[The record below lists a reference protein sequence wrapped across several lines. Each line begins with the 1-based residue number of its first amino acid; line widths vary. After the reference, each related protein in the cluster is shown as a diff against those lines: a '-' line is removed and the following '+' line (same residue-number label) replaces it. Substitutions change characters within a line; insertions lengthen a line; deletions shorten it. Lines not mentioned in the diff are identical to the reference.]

1 MNKLKALAVL
11 LLISTMAYA
20 GGYRVS
26 TQSNRQ
32 LAMGHTGVAVVNSA
46 DILFFNPA
54 GLVHLENK
62 INFSAG
68 GFGVFSSVSFQNSE
82 FGTSSETDSPTG
94 TPVYAYGTYKI
105 NEKLAVGL
113 GIYTPFG
120 SNVTWPTDWS
130 GSHLV
135 NEIELS
141 AIFIQPTISYQL
153 FDSVSIGGG
162 PILAIGGV
170 TFNRNAGQSLTD
182 EQGNRSNVGIDD
194 SGVTA
199 WGGWTAGLMF
209 TPNDRFTFGFNYR
222 SLINIESTEG
232 TATFSNFPNSA
243 LTPANGET
251 GFTATLPLPAEIT
264 VGLSHTFFD
273 DKLLL
278 AFDYNRALWSEY
290 ESLDLVF
297 ENGSTSINPRNYKDS
312 SSWRL
317 GAQYLATDNLTVR
330 AGWYYDESPVQSG
343 YFAPET
349 PRNDSTGYTFGLS
362 YQVNSK
368 LAIDASFLYLRF
380 KEVNESYDFFTD
392 PGASAPSSFGG
403 TYKSQALIP
412 GIGVTYSM

>member
-11 LLISTMAYA
+11 LLISAMAYA

-32 LAMGHTGVAVVNSA
+32 LAMGHTGVAVVNNA

-54 GLVHLENK
+54 GIVHLENK
-62 INFSAG
+62 LNFSAG
-68 GFGVFSSVSFQNSE
+68 GFGVFSSVSYQNSE
-82 FGTSSETDSPTG
+82 FGTSAETDSPVG

-120 SNVTWPTDWS
+120 SNVTWDTDWA

-141 AIFIQPTISYQL
+141 AIFIQPTVAYQL

-162 PILAIGGV
+162 PIIAIGGV
-170 TFNRNAGQSLTD
+170 SFNRNAGQSLTD
-182 EQGNRSNVGIDD
+182 ENGDRSNVAIED
-194 SGVTA
+194 SGVLA
-199 WGGWTAGLMF
+199 YGWTAGLMF

-232 TATFSNFPNSA
+232 TATFSNFPSST
-243 LTPANGET
+243 LTPANGDT
-251 GFTATLPLPAEIT
+251 GFEATLPLPAELT
-264 VGLSHTFFD
+264 VGVSYKWG

-278 AFDYNRALWSEY
+278 AFDYNRAMWSEY

-297 ENGSTSINPRNYKDS
+297 ENGSTSINPRNYKDAS
-312 SSWRL
+312 TWRL
-317 GAQYLATDNLTVR
+317 GAQYEANDKLTIR
-330 AGWYYDESPVQSG
+330 GGWYFDESPVQSG
-343 YFAPET
+343 FFAPET
-349 PRNDSTGYTFGLS
+349 PRNDSQGYTFGLS

-368 LAIDASFLYLRF
+368 LAVDASFLYLRF

-412 GIGVTYSM
+412 GIGLTYSM

>member
-54 GLVHLENK
+54 GIVHLENK
-62 INFSAG
+62 LNFSGG
-68 GFGVFSSVSFQNSE
+68 GFGVISSVSYQNSE
-82 FGTSSETDSPTG
+82 FGTSSQTESPTG

-120 SNVTWPTDWS
+120 SNVTWENNWA

-141 AIFIQPTISYQL
+141 AIFIQPTVAYQL
-153 FDSVSIGGG
+153 FESVSIGGG
-162 PILAIGGV
+162 PIIAIGGV
-170 TFNRNAGQSLTD
+170 AFNRNAGRSLTN
-182 EQGNRSNVGIDD
+182 EQGDRSNVAIED
-194 SGVTA
+194 SGVL
-199 WGGWTAGLMF
+199 GYGWTAGLMF
-209 TPNDRFTFGFNYR
+209 KPDDHFTFGFNYR
-222 SLINIESTEG
+222 SLINIDSTDG
-232 TATFSNFPNSA
+232 TATFTNFPNSS
-243 LTPANGET
+243 LTPDNGTT
-251 GFTATLPLPAEIT
+251 GFTATLPLPAELT
-264 VGLSHTFFD
+264 VGFAYEWKKWLF
-273 DKLLL
+273 
-278 AFDYNRALWSEY
+278 AFDYNRAFWSEY

-297 ENGSTSINPRNYKDS
+297 ENGSTSLNPRNYKDAS
-312 SSWRL
+312 TYRFGL
-317 GAQYLATDNLTVR
+317 QYVATDKLTLR
-330 AGWYYDESPVQSG
+330 AGYYFDESPVQSG
-343 YFAPET
+343 FFAPET
-349 PRNDSTGYTFGLS
+349 PRNDSSGYTFGVS

-380 KEVNESYDFFTD
+380 QEVNESYDFFTD
-392 PGASAPSSFGG
+392 PGASAPSVFGG

-412 GIGVTYSM
+412 GIGLTYSM

>member
-32 LAMGHTGVAVVNSA
+32 LAMGHTGVAVVNNA

-54 GLVHLENK
+54 GIVHLENK
-62 INFSAG
+62 LNFSAG
-68 GFGVFSSVSFQNSE
+68 GFGVFSDVSYQNAE
-82 FGTSSETDSPTG
+82 FGTTAETDSPVG
-94 TPVYAYGTYKI
+94 TPFYAYGSYKI

-120 SNVTWPTDWS
+120 STVSWEPNWA

-141 AIFIQPTISYQL
+141 AIFIQPTVAYQL
-153 FDSVSIGGG
+153 FDSVSIGAG
-162 PILAIGGV
+162 PIIAIGGV
-170 TFNRNAGQSLTD
+170 SFNRNAGRSLTN
-182 EQGNRSNVGIDD
+182 ENGERSNVAIEDT
-194 SGVTA
+194 GVL
-199 WGGWTAGLMF
+199 GYGWTAGLMF
-209 TPNDRFTFGFNYR
+209 TPNDRFTLGFNYR
-222 SLINIESTEG
+222 SLINIDSTDG
-232 TATFSNFPNSA
+232 TASFTNFPVSS

-251 GFTATLPLPAEIT
+251 GFEATLPLPAELT
-264 VGLSHTFFD
+264 VGVSYKW

-278 AFDYNRALWSEY
+278 AFDYNRAMWSEY

-297 ENGSTSINPRNYKDS
+297 DNGTTSINPRNYKDAS
-312 SSWRL
+312 TWRL
-317 GAQYLATDNLTVR
+317 GAQYEANDKLTIR
-330 AGWYYDESPVQSG
+330 AGWYFDESPVQSG

-349 PRNDSTGYTFGLS
+349 PRNDSQGYTFGLS

-392 PGASAPSSFGG
+392 PGASTASSFGG